1 MKKRV
6 SVIGAAGQMGTWMCR
21 YFAPKFDVTGYDEDE
36 SRPLPRG
43 VEKGT
48 SLVGAILKADYVVLC
63 TPTRKTPEIIRLIA
77 KEMRRDAHLI
87 DISSQKLKT
96 AASLSRVPAKIVPV
110 CIHPMFGP
118 GAKGTKGQNIISV
131 PIRDAKKE
139 LALAKSLFPEATFV
153 TIDSTEH
160 DKRIAVIL
168 GLTHLVNIAF
178 ASIVSKDEKPSLT
191 HKMSG
196 STFRIQKALSDSIM
210 SETPELIDT
219 IISNPQLRRI
229 AEELWKDIG
238 RLLTAVQE
246 NKSEEVTDYVKACQA
261 RIEAN
266 GGTAESYKKMIAMS
280 RAMDKK

>member
-21 YFAPKFDVTGYDEDE
+21 YFAPRFDVTGYDEDE

-48 SLVGAILKADYVVLC
+48 SLVGAILKSDYVVLC

-77 KEMRRDAHLI
+77 KEMMRGAHLI

-96 AASLSRVPAKIVPV
+96 APALSRVPAKISPV

-131 PIRDAKKE
+131 PIKDAKKE
-139 LALAKSLFPEATFV
+139 LAVAKTLFPEATFV

-160 DKRIAVIL
+160 DKRIAIIL

-191 HKMSG
+191 YKMSSG
-196 STFRIQKALSDSIM
+196 TFRIQKSLSDSIM

-266 GGTAESYKKMIAMS
+266 GGTDESYRRMIAMS
-280 RAMDKK
+280 RAIDKK

>member
-36 SRPLPRG
+36 SRQLPRG

-63 TPTRKTPEIIRLIA
+63 TPTRRTPEIIRLIA
-77 KEMRRDAHLI
+77 KEMRRDAYLI

-96 AASLSRVPAKIVPV
+96 APALSRVPAKVVPV

-139 LALAKSLFPEATFV
+139 LALAKTLFPEATFV

-160 DKRIAVIL
+160 DKRVAVIL

-191 HKMSG
+191 YKMSSG
-196 STFRIQKALSDSIM
+196 TFRIQKSLSDSIM

-266 GGTAESYKKMIAMS
+266 GGTAESYKRMIAMS

>member
-1 MKKRV
+1 
-6 SVIGAAGQMGTWMCR
+6 MGTWMCR

-36 SRPLPRG
+36 SRQLPRG

-77 KEMRRDAHLI
+77 KEMRRDAYLI

-96 AASLSRVPAKIVPV
+96 APALSRVPAKVVPV

-118 GAKGTKGQNIISV
+118 GARGTKGQNIISV

-139 LALAKSLFPEATFV
+139 LALSKTLFPEATFV

-191 HKMSG
+191 YKMSSG
-196 STFRIQKALSDSIM
+196 TFRIQKSLSDSIM

-266 GGTAESYKKMIAMS
+266 GGTDESYKRMIAMS
-280 RAMDKK
+280 RAIDKK